1 MPLFG
6 SGRDEKAFDFH
17 IDAALPF
24 TSDLT
29 AQEFWLTLDRGYTPV
44 GLVLGNSV
52 FSIGVIRNLLGGWKA
67 RFRGD
72 VQEFSQLMYDA
83 RRIALHRMQEEA
95 RLLGADG
102 IIGVNV
108 EIKELEHVLGRSG
121 EYIEVTAVGT
131 AVKLT
136 DPKRAATAGT
146 ANVTVPLSDPVS
158 TRSVGPA
165 SGNPVTHRA

>member
-6 SGRDEKAFDFH
+6 SGHDEKAFDFH
-17 IDAALPF
+17 IDATLPF
-24 TSDLT
+24 TSDLS

-83 RRIALHRMQEEA
+83 RRIAIHRMQEEA

-102 IIGVNV
+102 IIGVTI
-108 EIKELEHVLGRSG
+108 EIKELENVLGRAG

-131 AVKLT
+131 AIKLT
-136 DPKRAATAGT
+136 SPVKAAATGAATVTMGLAEPSILPKR
-146 ANVTVPLSDPVS
+146 
-158 TRSVGPA
+158 
-165 SGNPVTHRA
+165 